1 MAGGTSEAQAKR
13 LARLDELI
21 AELDGIRLEAQSTKL
36 SVRRKLF
43 GEGWASF
50 IRLMRVLSSQS
61 WGPKVEEYLR
71 NVHGWEKVDPKL
83 ARGDAKEKFPGG
95 RHFEMKTTIITPT
108 NTNANFV
115 QIRPHHDI
123 DGYQLFVVQGDYSVV
138 HYYLTKEQ
146 MQTEL
151 DLLGTL
157 AHGTVKGGG
166 ANMANA
172 EWAIRFEWEK
182 DSDVR
187 KRWEAYE
194 VGERRADS
202 VCCVEGNCG

>member
-1 MAGGTSEAQAKR
+1 MARSRYKAESAR

-21 AELDGIRLEAQSTKL
+21 AELDGIRLEAQSSKL
-36 SVRRKLF
+36 SAKRKLF
-43 GEGWASF
+43 GERWASF

-83 ARGDAKEKFPGG
+83 ARGDARELVPGG

-108 NTNANFV
+108 NTSANFV

-146 MQTEL
+146 MKKEL

-157 AHGTVKGGG
+157 AHGTTREGG
-166 ANMANA
+166 ADMVNA
-172 EWAIRFEWEK
+172 EWAIRFEWDK
-182 DSDVR
+182 AGDVR
-187 KRWEAYE
+187 KRWKTYE
-194 VGERRADS
+194 VGKRRPDS
-202 VCCVEGNCG
+202 VCCKQAH